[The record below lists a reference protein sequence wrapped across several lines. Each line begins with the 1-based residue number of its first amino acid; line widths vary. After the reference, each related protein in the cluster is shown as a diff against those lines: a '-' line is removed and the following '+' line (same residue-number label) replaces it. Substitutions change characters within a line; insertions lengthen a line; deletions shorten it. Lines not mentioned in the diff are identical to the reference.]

1 MGINEVAKKFLL
13 LSGID
18 ESELSKYLPLIRESI
33 AYVKSIL
40 KEEVDVEV
48 DVKEN
53 STLLTSACG
62 TYAYYKWSLF
72 YSQSDVSYFK
82 AGDLTVSKSSESKV
96 TQRAYSLWKESLKEI
111 ARFTKSSDFYFKG
124 VSV

>member
-13 LSGID
+13 LSGVD

-40 KEEVDVEV
+40 KEEVDV
-48 DVKEN
+48 KEN
-53 STLLTSACG
+53 SALLTSACG

-96 TQRAYSLWKESLKEI
+96 AQRAYSLWKESLKEI

>member
-13 LSGID
+13 LSGVD
-18 ESELSKYLPLIRESI
+18 ESEISKYLPLIRESI

-40 KEEVDVEV
+40 KEEV

-72 YSQSDVSYFK
+72 YSQGDVSYFK

-111 ARFTKSSDFYFKG
+111 AGFTKSSDFYFKG

>member
-40 KEEVDVEV
+40 KEEVDV
-48 DVKEN
+48 KEN

-82 AGDLTVSKSSESKV
+82 AGDLTVSKISESKV

>member
-33 AYVKSIL
+33 ADVKSIL
-40 KEEVDVEV
+40 KEVV

-53 STLLTSACG
+53 SALLTSACG

>member
-40 KEEVDVEV
+40 KEEVDV
-48 DVKEN
+48 KEN
-53 STLLTSACG
+53 SALLTSACG

-82 AGDLTVSKSSESKV
+82 AGDFTVSKSSESKV
-96 TQRAYSLWKESLKEI
+96 TERAYSLWKESLKEI

>member
-40 KEEVDVEV
+40 KEEVDV
-48 DVKEN
+48 KEN
-53 STLLTSACG
+53 SALLTSACG

-96 TQRAYSLWKESLKEI
+96 AQRAYSLWKESLKEI

>member
-40 KEEVDVEV
+40 KEEV

-96 TQRAYSLWKESLKEI
+96 TEMAYSLWKESLKEI

-124 VSV
+124 VSVWI

>member
-40 KEEVDVEV
+40 KEEV

-96 TQRAYSLWKESLKEI
+96 TERAYSLWKERLKEI